1 MRPEAVFFR
10 TPLFAVAL
18 MLLAVLVAY
27 ANALWGV
34 FQFDDYNVIV
44 NNSRVH
50 SWHAWWLDLRH
61 GIRPLLKFTY
71 TLDWN
76 LGLGAPGFHLANVLI
91 HLANTLLVWRLSRH
105 FVAQHP
111 ALQVQPAIPLF
122 TALLFAV
129 HPAHTEAVTY
139 LCGRSSALMTLFY
152 LAGLLFYIVGKA
164 WRKRWHLHVLTP
176 LCMLLALG
184 VKETAVTFPFALL
197 LWELYNGG
205 SLKSALRQQW
215 TSWLLLL
222 VSAIYFLLHTAYVHM
237 VENSAGLNSLGGN
250 VATQAMAF
258 VYLLRQWLFPV
269 WLNID
274 PDLRLANDFSGVMPQ
289 MVALLLVIMVMLF
302 TFRRRPW
309 LSFALAWTVLQLF
322 PLYIFLPRMDVAND
336 RQLYLVSWPLA
347 LATVAEM
354 SIWIAPGKFKWGA
367 GLLIAALMSLTILR
381 NQDYRSEVALWEA
394 TVQLS
399 PDKARVQNNLGY
411 AYMLA
416 GRDEQARA
424 AYTTALHLDSSYY
437 QARYNL
443 LRLDEKTAERN
454 RGEHE
459 SAGVLSAEK
468 MQKHN

>member
-1 MRPEAVFFR
+1 
-10 TPLFAVAL
+10 
-18 MLLAVLVAY
+18 
-27 ANALWGV
+27 
-34 FQFDDYNVIV
+34 
-44 NNSRVH
+44 
-50 SWHAWWLDLRH
+50 
-61 GIRPLLKFTY
+61 
-71 TLDWN
+71 
-76 LGLGAPGFHLANVLI
+76 
-91 HLANTLLVWRLSRH
+91 
-105 FVAQHP
+105 
-111 ALQVQPAIPLF
+111 
-122 TALLFAV
+122 
-129 HPAHTEAVTY
+129 
-139 LCGRSSALMTLFY
+139 
-152 LAGLLFYIVGKA
+152 
-164 WRKRWHLHVLTP
+164 
-176 LCMLLALG
+176 MLLALG

-197 LWELYNGG
+197 LWELYSGG
-205 SLKSALRQQW
+205 SFKNALRQQW
-215 TSWLLLL
+215 ASWLLLL
-222 VSAIYFLLHTAYVHM
+222 ASAIYFLLHAGYVHM
-237 VENSAGLNSLGGN
+237 VENSAGLNNFSGS

-274 PDLRLANDFSGVMPQ
+274 PDLRLAHDFSGVMPQ
-289 MVALLLVIMVMLF
+289 MGALLLAIMVMLF
-302 TFRRRPW
+302 TFRRRSW

-336 RQLYLVSWPLA
+336 RQLYLVSWPLV

-354 SIWIAPGKFKWGA
+354 SIWIAAGKFKWGA